1 MSETDQAH
9 EPLEHLEQTEE
20 RRFSWPEIDRRAFLR
35 RTALT
40 GAAAGSVGAIL
51 SACGS
56 SASSSGGSSDVFG
69 SHPSYK
75 FVFVNHVTTNSFFVP
90 TQYGIQDACKLLGCT
105 YQWTGSENSNV
116 S

>member
-1 MSETDQAH
+1 MRFSGKVERVATRRPCEQEEEHMPDTDQAH
-9 EPLEHLEQTEE
+9 EAVDHLDLPDVQHPG
-20 RRFSWPEIDRRAFLR
+20 FDRRSFLR

-40 GAAAGSVGAIL
+40 GIAAGSVGSIL

-56 SASSSGGSSDVFG
+56 SASGGGSASIFG

-90 TQYGIQDACKLLGCT
+90 TQYGI
-105 YQWTGSENSNV
+105 
-116 S
+116 